1 MSHDNIYT
9 STITHDASIC
19 SELDKNQPL
28 LIVDHLSVE
37 FHNYQQSTP
46 TRVVNDVS
54 FSIFPG
60 EILALVG
67 ESGSGKSMIARSLL
81 KLLPYPSASHPTGHI
96 WFQGKDL
103 QKAPTEVLQKI
114 RSKEIS
120 MVFQEPMSA
129 LNPLKTIGQQITEVI
144 LTHQKTSKIAAWE
157 QAKTLLEQVKIDTPE
172 KRLQAYPHELS
183 GGQRQRVVIA
193 IAIANQPK
201 ILIADEPTTAL
212 DVTIQAQIIEL
223 LIELQQKTNMS
234 ILLISHDLNLV
245 KKFAQRV
252 LVMKSGEIVETALTE
267 QLFRCPS
274 HPYTQM
280 LIASEPSG
288 FPTPVPANAN
298 PILTIESLNIRFP
311 IYKGIFRRI
320 DRYFHAVQTAS
331 FQILTG
337 ESVGI
342 VGESGSGKTSLAFA
356 ILRLLQSE
364 GRILFH
370 QQDLNQLNLR
380 QVQPLRQKIQMV
392 FQDPYGSL
400 NPRFCIEDLLTEG
413 LNVHFPK
420 LSPEERTSKVQ
431 AVLEEVGLKGDMLY
445 RYPHEFSGGQRQR
458 IAIARAIILKPQLI
472 VLDEPTSALDR
483 SLQTQIIELL
493 KSLQTKYQIS
503 YLFISHD
510 LKVIRALCHRVLV
523 MKAGQIVESSDTE
536 TLFTQP
542 KHLYTQELLSASL
555 A

>member
-9 STITHDASIC
+9 STIIHDASTC

-28 LIVDHLSVE
+28 LVVDHLSVD

-144 LTHQKTSKIAAWE
+144 LTHQKTSKNAAWE

-212 DVTIQAQIIEL
+212 DVTVQAQIIEL

-252 LVMKSGEIVETALTE
+252 LVMKSGEIVETAPTE

-298 PILTIESLNIRFP
+298 PILTIELLNIRFP

-320 DRYFHAVQTAS
+320 DRYFHAVQAAS

-458 IAIARAIILKPQLI
+458 IAIARAIILKAQLI

-510 LKVIRALCHRVLV
+510 LQVVQYMSDSILV
-523 MKAGQIVESSDTE
+523 MQKGHIVERIAAKE
-536 TLFTQP
+536 LYNHAQHP
-542 KHLYTQELLSASL
+542 YTQQLIA
-555 A
+555 AQF

>member
-1 MSHDNIYT
+1 MNHDNIYKLT
-9 STITHDASIC
+9 TNHTLANTDTD
-19 SELDKNQPL
+19 ENRPL
-28 LIVDHLSVE
+28 LVVDRLSVE
-37 FHNYQQSTP
+37 FHSYQASAP
-46 TRVVNDVS
+46 IRVVNEVS

-103 QKAPTEVLQKI
+103 QKAPIEVLQEI

-144 LTHQKTSKIAAWE
+144 LTHQKISKNTAWE

-183 GGQRQRVVIA
+183 GGQRQRIVIA

-212 DVTIQAQIIEL
+212 DVTVQAQIIEL
-223 LIELQQKTNMS
+223 LVELQRKTNMS

-252 LVMKSGEIVETALTE
+252 LVMKSGEIVESAPTE
-267 QLFRCPS
+267 TLFRCPS

-288 FPTPVPANAN
+288 FPTPVPENAS
-298 PILTIESLNIRFP
+298 PILTVAALNIRFP
-311 IYKGIFRRI
+311 VYKGIFRRV
-320 DRYFHAVQTAS
+320 DHYFHAVQAAS

-356 ILRLLQSE
+356 VLRLLQSE
-364 GRILFH
+364 GQILFH

-413 LNVHFPK
+413 LNVHFPG

-431 AVLEEVGLKGDMLY
+431 AVLEEVGLEGDMLY

-523 MKAGQIVESSDTE
+523 MKSGQIVESSDAE

-542 KHLYTQELLSASL
+542 AHPYTQELLNASL